1 MPLHALVTHLPLILA
16 GMQAPKPALLLAGL
30 PALKPILL
38 LTAEQSRLPALLLA
52 HQPGRSLAFLL
63 AGGPVQNPAPAD
75 PTNGSN
81 GVTLLLAY
89 AKWGALI
96 ACAGAALAS
105 GGLMAV
111 GSLSNR
117 PDHADRGKRALLWS
131 LGGVVITAIAIPVIN
146 TVFGA
151 VH

>member
-1 MPLHALVTHLPLILA
+1 MLA
-16 GMQAPKPALLLAGL
+16 A
-30 PALKPILL
+30 
-38 LTAEQSRLPALLLA
+38 
-52 HQPGRSLAFLL
+52 
-63 AGGPVQNPAPAD
+63 GPVQNPGPQD

>member
-1 MPLHALVTHLPLILA
+1 MRGSIVLVQTLGHHLPLV
-16 GMQAPKPALLLAGL
+16 
-30 PALKPILL
+30 
-38 LTAEQSRLPALLLA
+38 
-52 HQPGRSLAFLL
+52 L

-75 PTNGSN
+75 PTSGSN
-81 GVTLLLAY
+81 GVSLLLGY

-96 ACAGAALAS
+96 ACAVSALVS

-117 PDHADRGKRALLWS
+117 PDTADRGKRALLWS
-131 LGGVVITAIAIPVIN
+131 LGGVVVTAIAIPLID

>member
-1 MPLHALVTHLPLILA
+1 MLQLATHLPLILDA
-16 GMQAPKPALLLAGL
+16 ARVPKLLLLSGMPIPKPHLLAGA
-30 PALKPILL
+30 PA
-38 LTAEQSRLPALLLA
+38 QSPR
-52 HQPGRSLAFLL
+52 LL
-63 AGGPVQNPAPAD
+63 AGGPVQDPAPAD

-146 TVFGA
+146 TIFGA

>member
-1 MPLHALVTHLPLILA
+1 MLQLATHLPLILDA
-16 GMQAPKPALLLAGL
+16 ARVPKPLLLSGMPTPKPHLLAGA
-30 PALKPILL
+30 PQDP
-38 LTAEQSRLPALLLA
+38 R
-52 HQPGRSLAFLL
+52 LL

-146 TVFGA
+146 TIFGA

>member
-1 MPLHALVTHLPLILA
+1 MFHSIVIHHLVWYW
-16 GMQAPKPALLLAGL
+16 
-30 PALKPILL
+30 
-38 LTAEQSRLPALLLA
+38 
-52 HQPGRSLAFLL
+52 L
-63 AGGPVQNPAPAD
+63 AGGGPVNNPP
-75 PTNGSN
+75 PVSPVSGN
-81 GVTLLLAY
+81 GVNLLLSY

-96 ACAGAALAS
+96 ACAVAAAVS

-131 LGGVVITAIAIPVIN
+131 LGGVVVVAIAIPTLN

>member
-1 MPLHALVTHLPLILA
+1 VAHLPLILA
-16 GMQAPKPALLLAGL
+16 GVRVPRSLFLSGTLIPEPGLLAG
-30 PALKPILL
+30 A
-38 LTAEQSRLPALLLA
+38 
-52 HQPGRSLAFLL
+52 PGQNLGLFL
-63 AGGPVQNPAPAD
+63 AGGPVQNPAPVD

-89 AKWGALI
+89 AKWGALM

-105 GGLMAV
+105 GGLMAM

-146 TVFGA
+146 TVIGA